1 MMEDERALQAL
12 LDPLVPEEETVCE
25 WDDVLS
31 RVEQITKDDLPQRP
45 LARHGSGRRRSRH
58 AVRRLAVAFSGAVT
72 LAALAFAAVAFWPAS
87 SGGDTLVQRALAA
100 VGTGEVLHV
109 VTEQPLPSGGWYE
122 PVSLP
127 SGTPIQSTQRQE
139 IWFDQSRDVKKTV
152 TTLNGLAYEQLLET
166 PQGEFTPGGPVYTCA
181 WIAAH
186 PIEAT
191 KARVSCNANGQNG
204 TKPHKV
210 PEQAPTLDLAL
221 AGFVDHYQSALSS
234 GEATKTGTGQVDGHQ
249 VIWLRVNATS
259 QSEGGYPAEDVAIDA
274 STYAPILV
282 RTSGSQSVQF
292 TVTEID
298 TRTYDPSLFT
308 RPARVYGPTSGRT
321 EATSPIDAAQAPALL
336 AGRALWLG
344 QTWNGY
350 QLVNVEQQNLVT
362 GYAPQSGKQ
371 PLHSVGVIFTYAP
384 PGGTADSADV
394 LQVKEATQC
403 EDGWGMHCALL
414 PPTQGVLLLDE
425 PFFSSFTV
433 RDGLYIAISRQGS
446 QSDPVA
452 IVNALQP
459 LDAGPK

>member
-12 LDPLVPEEETVCE
+12 LDPLVPEEDPVCE

-45 LARHGSGRRRSRH
+45 ASRRGFASRRPRR
-58 AVRRLAVAFSGAVT
+58 AVRRLMVAFAGAAG
-72 LAALAFAAVAFWPAS
+72 LAVLAFAAVAFWPTS

-127 SGTPIQSTQRQE
+127 SGTPIEITQRQE
-139 IWFDQSRDVKKTV
+139 IWFDQSRDLKKTV
-152 TTLNGLAYEQLLET
+152 TTLNGFVYDQLLET
-166 PQGEFTPGGPVYTCA
+166 PQGGFTPGGPVYTCA
-181 WIAAH
+181 WIAGH

-210 PEQAPTLDLAL
+210 PEQPPTLDLAL
-221 AGFVDHYQSALSS
+221 AGFVDHYQSALAS

-249 VIWLRVNATS
+249 VIWLRVNATA
-259 QSEGGYPAEDVAIDA
+259 QSDGGYPAEDVAIDA
-274 STYAPILV
+274 STYAPVLV
-282 RTSGSQSVQF
+282 RTSGSQPVQF

-298 TRTYDPSLFT
+298 TQAYEPSLFT

-321 EATSPIDAAQAPALL
+321 EGTSPIGLAQAPALL
-336 AGRALWLG
+336 GGKALWLG

-350 QLVNVEQQNLVT
+350 QLVKVEQQNLVT

-371 PLHSVGVIFTYAP
+371 PVHSVGVIFTYAP
-384 PGGTADSADV
+384 PGGTADGADV
-394 LQVKEATQC
+394 LQIEEATQC

-414 PPTQGVLLLDE
+414 GPTEGVLLLDG

-433 RDGLYIAISRQGS
+433 RNGIYIAITQKSS
-446 QSDPVA
+446 QTDPVA
-452 IVNALQP
+452 VANALQP
-459 LDAGPK
+459 LTGN